1 MKNRFSNRLVKLDEY
16 IFSQIKETKGLPSNL
31 EPIDLSLGNPDDPPD
46 REIIQTLIREAK
58 ISENHRHPLY
68 RGIPELKEKIAEWF
82 SKRFKVKLDPE
93 TEVLVLAGSKQGL
106 GLAGLTFLNKG
117 DAALVPNPAYPVYRR
132 SVLLAEGKPLDMP
145 LLKENKWLPDL
156 DKLSQKISPRPKIIF
171 INYPNNPTGAVAGK
185 DFLKKLADFAIK
197 NDIIIISDMAYSE
210 ITFDNFKA
218 HSILE
223 IDGVKENSIE
233 FFSFSKSFNM
243 TGWRLGFVVG
253 NKDLINA
260 LQKVRVTLDSGVFH
274 LLQKGAITAL
284 SYPEKTEDICRIYK
298 RRRDLLFSG
307 LKDCGWEVEK
317 PKGAIFVWAKN
328 PWGYSSSQ
336 IASIL
341 RRKAGIIATPGIGLG
356 SQGKNYIRFSLT
368 APDEKIKQVVKRL
381 QELPIGGKK
390 R

>member
-1 MKNRFSNRLVKLDEY
+1 MKNRFSNRLAKLDDY
-16 IFSQIKETKGLPSNL
+16 IFSQIRETKGLSSDL

-46 REIIQTLIREAK
+46 REIIRTLIREAQTLE
-58 ISENHRHPLY
+58 SHRHPLY

-82 SKRFKVKLDPE
+82 FKRFKVKLNPE
-93 TEVLVLAGSKQGL
+93 TEILILAGSKQGL
-106 GLAGLTFLNKG
+106 GLVGLTFLNKG
-117 DAALVPNPAYPVYRR
+117 DVALVPNPAYPVYRR
-132 SVLLAEGKPLDMP
+132 GVLLAEGKPLDML
-145 LLKENKWLPDL
+145 LLKENRWLPDL
-156 DKLSQKISPRPKIIF
+156 DKLSKKISSKTKIIF
-171 INYPNNPTGAVAGK
+171 INYPNNPTGAVASIG
-185 DFLKKLADFAIK
+185 FLKKLVDFAVK

-210 ITFDNFKA
+210 ITFDNFKT

-223 IDGVKENSIE
+223 IDEAKQRALE

-274 LLQKGAITAL
+274 LLQKGGITAL
-284 SYPEKTEDICRIYK
+284 SHSEKTKNICQIYQ
-298 RRRDLLFSG
+298 RRRDILFKG

-317 PKGAIFVWAKN
+317 PEGAIFIWAKP
-328 PWGYSSSQ
+328 PWQYSSNQSMS
-336 IASIL
+336 ILKKKASI
-341 RRKAGIIATPGIGLG
+341 ITTPGAGLG
-356 SQGKNYIRFSLT
+356 SQGEEYIRFSLT

-381 QELPIGGKK
+381 KELPIGGKK